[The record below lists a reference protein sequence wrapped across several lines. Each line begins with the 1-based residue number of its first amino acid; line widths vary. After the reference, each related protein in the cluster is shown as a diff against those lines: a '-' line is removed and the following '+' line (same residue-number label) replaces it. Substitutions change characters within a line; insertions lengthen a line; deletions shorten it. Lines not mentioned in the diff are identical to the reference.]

1 MFPLEL
7 SEYTP
12 RARWLPQCAI
22 CKEFVKL
29 EVSMVNEFGQATHE
43 ECYVSKLVRKRD
55 RPALQEFVTAGR
67 KRRIFIEE
75 VLLKRKPSA
84 SDHS

>member
-1 MFPLEL
+1 
-7 SEYTP
+7 
-12 RARWLPQCAI
+12 
-22 CKEFVKL
+22 
-29 EVSMVNEFGQATHE
+29 MVNEFGQATHE
-43 ECYVSKLVRKRD
+43 ECYVSKLVRKRN

-75 VLLKRKPSA
+75 MLLNRKPSA